1 MNPTIKRF
9 VEKVTGNLWGNKNE
23 FDGKKFDH
31 LTDVQKSRLGEFVR
45 EISLL
50 TKEENAAIEHRIPMT
65 QELFEQCVRHCIQID
80 AMFRM
85 TCLLNEY
92 PQFTDEYSR
101 KIEAETSKFKLLEE
115 TPQKI
120 EERVQK
126 LYEKIIAKYGKEKGE
141 FYL

>member
-1 MNPTIKRF
+1 MNPTIKRL

-23 FDGKKFDH
+23 FDGEKFDH

-115 TPQKI
+115 TPQ
-120 EERVQK
+120 
-126 LYEKIIAKYGKEKGE
+126 
-141 FYL
+141 